1 MQVAKEIHTFTS
13 LLRTNKAVYGGHILY
28 RRCMKVDKRLKT
40 LMACKPN
47 ADQASLIDLLLKEI
61 QEATRYLVMEAHT
74 GWMLLPTGL
83 LASLGCIYTH
93 YKGLSAKPSIEDA
106 SVPESHGSQA
116 GAGPKRMAKKK
127 GKAKRSNDG
136 HT

>member
-1 MQVAKEIHTFTS
+1 MQVAKEIHTFQS

-40 LMACKPN
+40 LMASCKPK

-93 YKGLSAKPSIEDA
+93 YKGLSSKQSIKEDSGA
-106 SVPESHGSQA
+106 ESHTSQA
-116 GAGPKRMAKKK
+116 GAKRKGKSKGKKK
-127 GKAKRSNDG
+127 RSPGG